1 MLSSPLSPALSVPY
15 VHQQSVG
22 TTFESFPSATVEAL
36 AMFLERRV
44 REHRAQLLKE
54 EKQIRKEVRG

>member
-1 MLSSPLSPALSVPY
+1 

-44 REHRAQLLKE
+44 RRVREHRAQLLKE